1 MADIRIKDLATT
13 ATTTA
18 SDDFMAVD
26 GSTNGTRKMN
36 AAAPAFLTSVTTPS
50 LTAPASTD
58 LTLAGGSSGASLVLG
73 QGTTGAVAIAATS
86 SGLRGLLIG
95 SASAAD
101 NFPLRI
107 NYAVNAGATVDFTN
121 TTAGTL
127 ALVRLQLV
135 SSAGTT
141 GLTAHSATHSAWAG
155 ATLLTAP
162 GTGGLVLL
170 TSNATGPIDFWT
182 FNTQVGRFT
191 STGNLLIGTTTDITG
206 SGGLKVAGTTA
217 GSAGAGALVV
227 TGGLSAGNNGN
238 ASYFGGAVT
247 AASLA
252 TAQTAAAATSIV
264 ITHKIPIVLNSVT
277 YYMALTATP

>member
-1 MADIRIKDLATT
+1 
-13 ATTTA
+13 
-18 SDDFMAVD
+18 
-26 GSTNGTRKMN
+26 
-36 AAAPAFLTSVTTPS
+36 
-50 LTAPASTD
+50 
-58 LTLAGGSSGASLVLG
+58 
-73 QGTTGAVAIAATS
+73 
-86 SGLRGLLIG
+86 
-95 SASAAD
+95 
-101 NFPLRI
+101 
-107 NYAVNAGATVDFTN
+107 
-121 TTAGTL
+121 
-127 ALVRLQLV
+127 
-135 SSAGTT
+135 
-141 GLTAHSATHSAWAG
+141 
-155 ATLLTAP
+155 
-162 GTGGLVLL
+162 LVLL